1 MSNHQR
7 QKGKAGEREFAKVL
21 RELGFDARRSQ
32 QYSGEG
38 GTADLVTSI
47 PNLHVEVKRRT
58 KIGAARFMD
67 QAERDWLD
75 SDIPLIAMREDGG
88 EWLVVIKAKDLTAV
102 ARKIRG
108 IPEM

>member
-47 PNLHVEVKRRT
+47 PNTKCSHESQYTKLLATVEPGIQGNEGCPKHSVQCSS
-58 KIGAARFMD
+58 GFGNDAREKEC
-67 QAERDWLD
+67 A
-75 SDIPLIAMREDGG
+75 
-88 EWLVVIKAKDLTAV
+88 
-102 ARKIRG
+102 
-108 IPEM
+108 